1 MREPDGA
8 KLVTVVVPVYNEAEG
23 LARFHARLREVLA
36 ALPCETRVLYVDDGS
51 DDGSFDILAGLAR
64 EPGVGVLR
72 LSRNFGHQIALTA
85 GLDHAA
91 GDAVIT
97 MDADL
102 EMPPEVIPDLIE
114 RWRRGA
120 QVVHGRRVGA
130 DGLGFAKRVTS
141 RWFYEVLNH
150 LSEVPIEPG
159 VPDFRL
165 LDRAPLEV
173 LRAMRERDR
182 FLRGMVSL
190 LGFSQEVV
198 PFHAG
203 RRVAGRSKYS
213 FAKMLAL
220 ALDAVVSFSVVP
232 LRFSILAGFLAA
244 AAGATYGAYVVLTR
258 LFTGDAVPGW
268 ASTTTAVLV
277 LGGMILVVLGIIG
290 EYVARIYGETKG
302 RPLYIVRGSAG
313 DVASPRPHEI
323 SLDAARRRE

>member
-1 MREPDGA
+1 MSGQGDR

-36 ALPCETRVLYVDDGS
+36 GLPCETRVLYVDDGS
-51 DDGSFDILAGLAR
+51 DDGSFETLAALAR
-64 EPGVGVLR
+64 DPGVGVLR
-72 LSRNFGHQIALTA
+72 LSRNFGHQVALTA
-85 GLDHAA
+85 GLDHAP

-102 EMPPEVIPDLIE
+102 EMPPETIPELIA
-114 RWRRGA
+114 RWRQGA
-120 QVVHGRRVGA
+120 QIVQGRRVGSDGA
-130 DGLGFAKRVTS
+130 GLGKRVTS
-141 RWFYEVLNH
+141 RWFYAVLNR

-165 LDRAPLEV
+165 LDRAALDV
-173 LRAMRERDR
+173 LRAMRERHR

-203 RRVAGRSKYS
+203 RRVAGQSKYS
-213 FAKMLAL
+213 FAKMLGL

-232 LRFSILAGFLAA
+232 LRFSILAGFCAA
-244 AAGATYGAYVVLTR
+244 AAGAAYGAYVVWIR
-258 LFTGDAVPGW
+258 LVSGNAVAGW

-277 LGGMILVVLGIIG
+277 LGGMILLVLGIIG
-290 EYVARIYGETKG
+290 EYVARIYGEAKG
-302 RPLYIVRGSAG
+302 RPLYIVRGHAG
-313 DVASPRPHEI
+313 DVGVEALPRRSFP
-323 SLDAARRRE
+323 

>member
-1 MREPDGA
+1 MTAAGGRRR
-8 KLVTVVVPVYNEAEG
+8 LTVVVPVYNEAEG

-36 ALPCETRVLYVDDGS
+36 RLPYEAGVLYVDDGS
-51 DDGSFDILAGLAR
+51 EDASAEILAELAR

-85 GLDHAA
+85 GLDHAP

-102 EMPPEVIPDLIE
+102 EMPPELIPDLVA
-114 RWRRGA
+114 RWEAGA
-120 QVVHGRRVGA
+120 QIVHARRIGA
-130 DGLGFAKRVTS
+130 DGQGWAKRATS
-141 RWFYEVLNH
+141 RWFYALLNR

-165 LDRAPLEV
+165 LDRAPLDV
-173 LRAMRERDR
+173 LRAMRERHR

-190 LGFSQEVV
+190 LGFPQAVV

-213 FAKMLAL
+213 FGKMLAL
-220 ALDAVVSFSVVP
+220 AVDALVSFSVVP
-232 LRFSILAGFLAA
+232 LRLSIVAGFLAA
-244 AAGATYGAYVVLTR
+244 AAGMLYGGYVIWVR
-258 LFTGDAVPGW
+258 LFDDTAVPGW
-268 ASTTTAVLV
+268 ASTTTAVLL

-290 EYVARIYGETKG
+290 EYVARIYGEAKG
-302 RPLYIVRGSAG
+302 RPLYIVRARLGGIGAG
-313 DVASPRPHEI
+313 DEGPFFS
-323 SLDAARRRE
+323 